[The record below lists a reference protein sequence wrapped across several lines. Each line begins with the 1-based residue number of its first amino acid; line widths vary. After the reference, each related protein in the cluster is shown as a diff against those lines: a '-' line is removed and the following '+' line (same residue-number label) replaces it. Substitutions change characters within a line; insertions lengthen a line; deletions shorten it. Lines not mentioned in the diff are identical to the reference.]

1 MKIIE
6 TFFSEPIGISNKERQ
21 SILPKE
27 MVNSLVSLYPKSRK
41 WIAEKLVPDVNSRKR
56 RIIFLTDESRSVKK
70 GCLII
75 KNTPEEKKI
84 CTIWVNTKF
93 KDEYEDI
100 VRVLVDKAITEL
112 KVDMPL
118 VTLSGKC
125 KFFDIYDKVFK
136 DYGFLILDIKDGYYI
151 KGIKEYCYNGVL
163 E

>member
-1 MKIIE
+1 MNHNVASFLEPLKITEKQKE
-6 TFFSEPIGISNKERQ
+6 T
-21 SILPKE
+21 ILPKE

-41 WIAEKLVPDVNSRKR
+41 WLFEKVIPDVNSRKR
-56 RIIFLTDESRSVKK
+56 KIIFLMDDTETIKK

-75 KNTPEEKKI
+75 KDYQDEKKI
-84 CTIWVNTKF
+84 CTIWVNSKF

-100 VRVLVDKAITEL
+100 IRALIDRAIVNL

-118 VTLSGKC
+118 VTLSSKC
-125 KFFDIYDKVFK
+125 KYFEIYDKIFK
-136 DYGFLILDIKDGYYI
+136 DYGFLLLDVKDDYYI